1 MIESCSY
8 VAVKWEKMENKKVNY
23 KFKFLYTIGIIFIV
37 AGHCKNGGIS
47 IFYEWFPP
55 YSFHLALFMFA
66 SGYFYKENS
75 EENVKKYI
83 WKKVKKLIIPMYIW
97 NFVYAIFTTLIKL
110 KGFSIGSKLN
120 MYNIFIAPILN
131 GHQFVF
137 TMCLWYVVPLFMIE
151 VLNILIR
158 KILKLK
164 IENVNE
170 YVFFIV
176 SLLSGM
182 LGTYLAS
189 KGYNKGWYLFLDRIL
204 YFIPF
209 FSLGIL
215 YNKKLE
221 KSDKLNNTIY
231 FTIIFLIQLLIIT
244 INGKPVT
251 CTPSWC
257 NFNGNVIMPFIVG
270 TLGIAFWLRIAQILE
285 PIVRNS
291 RVVNIISENTFSIM
305 VHQFLGFFA
314 VNTIFAICSKFVPA
328 ISNFNWHRYKTD
340 IWYYYLPNDIKQWY
354 IIYLIAG
361 IIVPLIISYILEKLK
376 DKITNNLIQNNKLF
390 NKRLDKENVV

>member
-1 MIESCSY
+1 
-8 VAVKWEKMENKKVNY
+8 MENKKVNY

-55 YSFHLALFMFA
+55 YAFHLALFMFA
-66 SGYFYKENS
+66 SGYFYKESS
-75 EENVKKYI
+75 EENIKKYI

-110 KGFSIGSKLN
+110 KGFSIGKQLN
-120 MYNIFIAPILN
+120 IYNIFVAPIVN

-137 TMCLWYVVPLFMIE
+137 TIGLWYVVPLFVIE
-151 VLNILIR
+151 VLNVLIR

-164 IENVNE
+164 IKNVNE
-170 YVFFIV
+170 YVLFIF
-176 SLLSGM
+176 SLLFGM
-182 LGTYLAS
+182 FGIYFAS
-189 KGYNKGWYLFLDRIL
+189 KGYNKGFWLFLDRIL

-221 KSDKLNNTIY
+221 KFDKLNNTIY
-231 FTIIFLIQLLIIT
+231 FAIVFLIQLLIIT
-244 INGKPVT
+244 INGKTVT
-251 CTPSWC
+251 YTPSWC
-257 NFNGNVIMPFIVG
+257 NDFDGNVIMPFIVA

-285 PIVRNS
+285 PIVCNS
-291 RVVNIISENTFSIM
+291 KIVNIISENTFSII
-305 VHQFLGFFA
+305 VHQFLGFFF
-314 VNTIFAICSKFVPA
+314 VNTIYAICSKFIPFFN
-328 ISNFNWHRYKTD
+328 NFNWKRYKTD
-340 IWYYYLPNDIKQWY
+340 IWYCYLPKDLKQWY

-361 IIVPLIISYILEKLK
+361 IVIPLVISQILEKLK
-376 DKITNNLIQNNKLF
+376 DKINNNVMQNSNLF
-390 NKRLDKENVV
+390 KKRLNKGKGV